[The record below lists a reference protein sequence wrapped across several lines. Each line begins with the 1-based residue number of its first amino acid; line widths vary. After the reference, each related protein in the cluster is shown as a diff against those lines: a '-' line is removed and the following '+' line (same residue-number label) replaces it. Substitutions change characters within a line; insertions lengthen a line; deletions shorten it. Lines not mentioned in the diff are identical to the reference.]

1 MEDIER
7 PGANVALAALRIASV
22 LDRED
27 LTLAYSTHRWN
38 EETQEYEPVEPYFV
52 AYLNCSDTFF
62 WGSSDAEE
70 VTEENLHILEE
81 VIAELKPRYDEAEQ
95 RRRGPEGEA
104 QKARL
109 HDAYEKFIANG
120 GVSTD
125 WSKDPEFKAIRQ
137 DDIHPYRFA
146 PVGDLFAAR
155 VRKMRPQGAAYKV
168 RYDESIWPLFDACG
182 PVREVGFGNP
192 KEPGQ

>member
-7 PGANVALAALRIASV
+7 PGASLALAALRIASV
-22 LDRED
+22 VDRED
-27 LTLAYSTHRWN
+27 LTLAYSTTRYN
-38 EETQEYEPVEPYFV
+38 EETREYDEVEPYFL
-52 AYLNCSDTFF
+52 AYLDCSDTFF

-81 VIAELKPRYDEAEQ
+81 VIAELKPRYDEAWK
-95 RRRGPEGEA
+95 RVRGPEGEA
-104 QKARL
+104 LKAERAA
-109 HDAYEKFIANG
+109 AYEAFIAG
-120 GVSTD
+120 GGD
-125 WSKDPEFKAIRQ
+125 SKQWRNQPEFAALDER
-137 DDIHPYRFA
+137 DIHPYRFM

-155 VRKMRPQGAAYKV
+155 VRQMRPQGAAYKV
-168 RYDESIWPLFDACG
+168 RYDESIWPLFDECG